1 MAVPLI
7 YVAVA
12 GGRIAYS
19 FLRTPAGRKAAQEFA
34 KNLVKRGKN
43 AKVTNSKPPD
53 VKVTQGPRRVNPEKP
68 NQPVNPKTGKFQKRG
83 PAPVKVTPKKPNQPV
98 KKDNK
103 PSNVPKVPKKK
114 PNVMST
120 SPKQTRPGDDAK
132 VIGGSRSKPSNR
144 DYSVKD
150 IKPPKSK
157 NPAAALLRSSTIEG
171 GPKVDTKP
179 VSQKKPR
186 KRPTTRDKTDRKYVP
201 SNVQEEKKKPT
212 TTKKTTTTKKSVVK
226 PKPRPKTTKKPI
238 PKKKP
243 KPNPLSGISDSRRKS
258 LKSSKIGTDAGAGM
272 VWIVGKNTNAFV
284 RVKPSDP
291 RVSKQKQQ
299 RKMLKSIK

>member
-19 FLRTPAGRKAAQEFA
+19 FLKTPAGRKAAQEFA

-43 AKVTNSKPPD
+43 AKVTNSKPPN

-103 PSNVPKVPKKK
+103 PSNIPSVPKKK
-114 PNVMST
+114 PNAMST
-120 SPKQTRPGDDAK
+120 SPKKTRPGDDAK
-132 VIGGSRSKPSNR
+132 VVGGSRSKPSNR

-150 IKPPKSK
+150 IRPPKPK
-157 NPAAALLRSSTIEG
+157 NSAAALLRSSTIEG

-179 VSQKKPR
+179 PIKKKPR
-186 KRPTTRDKTDRKYVP
+186 KRPTTKDKTDRKYVP
-201 SNVQEEKKKPT
+201 SNVQEEKKK
-212 TTKKTTTTKKSVVK
+212 TTTTKKSVVK
-226 PKPRPKTTKKPI
+226 PKPKPKTTPKKPI

-258 LKSSKIGTDAGAGM
+258 LKSSRIGTDAGAGM

-291 RVSKQKQQ
+291 RVSKQKEQ

>member
-19 FLRTPAGRKAAQEFA
+19 FLRTPAGRTAAKEFI
-34 KNLVKRGKN
+34 KRLGPKGKN
-43 AKVTNSKPPD
+43 AKITNSKPPN

-68 NQPVNPKTGKFQKRG
+68 NQPVNPTTGKFQKPSTPPAVKKPGG
-83 PAPVKVTPKKPNQPV
+83 PPKVESKPKIDKKPPKVVKSKPKNVTTTGPKKPGQS
-98 KKDNK
+98 KKNMKDVS
-103 PSNVPKVPKKK
+103 PSNIKVGKDPKILGRKPKTLAPAAVRLATLDIKADVTAAPVIKKK
-114 PNVMST
+114 P
-120 SPKQTRPGDDAK
+120 K
-132 VIGGSRSKPSNR
+132 
-144 DYSVKD
+144 
-150 IKPPKSK
+150 
-157 NPAAALLRSSTIEG
+157 
-171 GPKVDTKP
+171 
-179 VSQKKPR
+179 
-186 KRPTTRDKTDRKYVP
+186 KRPTTKDKTDRKYVP
-201 SNVQEEKKKPT
+201 SNVQEEKKK
-212 TTKKTTTTKKSVVK
+212 TTTKKSTVK
-226 PKPRPKTTKKPI
+226 PKPKPKTTPKKPI

-258 LKSSKIGTDAGAGM
+258 LKSSRIGTDAGAGM

>member
-19 FLRTPAGRKAAQEFA
+19 FLKTPAGRKAAQEFA

-43 AKVTNSKPPD
+43 AKVTNSKPPN

-68 NQPVNPKTGKFQKRG
+68 NQPVNPKTGKFQK
-83 PAPVKVTPKKPNQPV
+83 PAPSPARVTPKKPSQPV
-98 KKDNK
+98 KKDTK
-103 PSNVPKVPKKK
+103 PSSVPSVSNKK
-114 PNVMST
+114 PNALTT
-120 SPKQTRPGDDAK
+120 SPKKTRPGDDAK
-132 VIGGSRSKPSNR
+132 VVGGSRSKPSNR

-150 IKPPKSK
+150 IRPPKSK

-171 GPKVDTKP
+171 GPKVDKKP
-179 VSQKKPR
+179 PIKKKPR
-186 KRPTTRDKTDRKYVP
+186 KRPTTKDKTDRKYVP
-201 SNVQEEKKKPT
+201 SNVQEEKKK
-212 TTKKTTTTKKSVVK
+212 TTTTKKSTVK
-226 PKPRPKTTKKPI
+226 PKPRPKATPKKPI

-258 LKSSKIGTDAGAGM
+258 LKSSRIGTDAGAGM
-272 VWIVGKNTNAFV
+272 VWVVGKNTNAFV

-291 RVSKQKQQ
+291 RVSKQKEQ